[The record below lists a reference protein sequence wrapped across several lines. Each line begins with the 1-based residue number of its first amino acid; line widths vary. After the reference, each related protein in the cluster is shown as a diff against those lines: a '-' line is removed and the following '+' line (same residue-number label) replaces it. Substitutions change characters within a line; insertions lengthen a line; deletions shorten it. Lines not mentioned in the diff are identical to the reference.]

1 MPSKKA
7 SKEDL
12 KKKASLVNRRL
23 TKEHPDAHCELN
35 FKNPEELL
43 VATILSAQCTDVRV
57 NIVTKELFK
66 EFKNPEDYIKKSASK
81 LEKMV
86 QSTGFFRQ
94 KAKNIRLAMKTL
106 VDQHDSKAPQTME
119 ELVKLPGVGRKTA
132 NVVLGNGYNIPGLPV
147 DTHVTRLS
155 NRIGLS
161 KNTDAVKLEYELN
174 EMLDKKHW
182 TLFSLRLIFHGRRV
196 CKARK
201 PNCQECIL
209 TDICNHYRTENGK
222 A

>member
-1 MPSKKA
+1 MCIR
-7 SKEDL
+7 D
-12 KKKASLVNRRL
+12 R
-23 TKEHPDAHCELN
+23 
-35 FKNPEELL
+35 
-43 VATILSAQCTDVRV
+43 CTDVRV

-66 EFKNPEDYIKKSASK
+66 EFKKPKDYLDKPASK

-94 KAKNIRLAMKTL
+94 KAKNIRAAMKLL
-106 VDQHDSKAPQTME
+106 VEEHGSKAPKTME

-147 DTHVTRLS
+147 DTHVTRLC

-161 KNTDAVKLEYELN
+161 KNTDAVKIEHELN
-174 EMLDKKHW
+174 ELLDKKHW

-201 PNCQECIL
+201 PNCEECVL
-209 TDICNHYRTENGK
+209 TDICNHYLKENKKNG
-222 A
+222 